1 MVLTFINR
9 ILGTLKI
16 DVGIF
21 EEIKNDN
28 SLIFQG
34 AVVALLAAII
44 NALIFKKYFPLM
56 AATHDFPILIIIF
69 TWLFLNW
76 YFLSHLINFIGFK
89 MFPEGEAKNKYRSLL
104 SGVGYSYS
112 PELIKFL
119 ILFYPGLIKA
129 ISFGTFV
136 WVIACQVVATKV
148 IFNFKSSWKS
158 LGVVVLSYVFQI
170 LSVLVFVMLIHYFSK

>member
-9 ILGTLKI
+9 VLGVIKI
-16 DVGIF
+16 DADVF

-34 AVVALLAAII
+34 AIVALLTSIA
-44 NALIFKKYFPLM
+44 NALIAKKYVPIL
-56 AATHDFPILIIIF
+56 AAYDFPILIIIF
-69 TWLFLNW
+69 VWMFLNW

-119 ILFYPGLIKA
+119 ILCYPGLIKA

>member
-9 ILGTLKI
+9 VLGVIKI
-16 DVGIF
+16 DADVF

-34 AVVALLAAII
+34 AIVALLTSIA
-44 NALIFKKYFPLM
+44 NALIAKKYVPIL
-56 AATHDFPILIIIF
+56 AAYDFPILIIIF
-69 TWLFLNW
+69 VWMFLNW

-119 ILFYPGLIKA
+119 VLFYPGLIQA
-129 ISFGTFV
+129 ISLGTFV
-136 WVIACQVVATKV
+136 WVIACQVVAIKV

-158 LGVVVLSYVFQI
+158 LGVLVLSYVFQMLFVI
-170 LSVLVFVMLIHYFSK
+170 VFVILIYSFSK

>member
-89 MFPEGEAKNKYRSLL
+89 MFPEGKAKNKYRSR
-104 SGVGYSYS
+104 G
-112 PELIKFL
+112 
-119 ILFYPGLIKA
+119 
-129 ISFGTFV
+129 
-136 WVIACQVVATKV
+136 
-148 IFNFKSSWKS
+148 
-158 LGVVVLSYVFQI
+158 
-170 LSVLVFVMLIHYFSK
+170 